1 MFSAETQNTFVLQ
14 ILFFKKKYFKYI
26 SNPVYIFINLFI
38 ANFQLYFVLYKYN
51 KSIEMLGLQ
60 YIVELFI

>member
-1 MFSAETQNTFVLQ
+1 MFSAETQNTIVLQ

-26 SNPVYIFINLFI
+26 SNPVYIFINLFS